1 MKLREIKTY
10 KIYTKLNNSHERTI
24 RIQQSQ
30 HKNIDLAQQGFIGIH
45 SYRPP
50 KYRTEFSYKNK
61 PCQSAIFGIYK
72 KLQWLKIKPT
82 KKECFRI
89 IEGTN
94 RVIVNCRLN
103 GICGA
108 GKCLAMKK
116 ILKVCNL
123 CSYPTINNFK
133 KQDKINSLR
142 QNF

>member
-30 HKNIDLAQQGFIGIH
+30 HKNIDQAQQAFIGIH
-45 SYRPP
+45 SYRQP

-72 KLQWLKIKPT
+72 KLEWLKIKPT
-82 KKECFRI
+82 KRECFRI
-89 IEGTN
+89 IEANN

-103 GICGA
+103 GICDER
-108 GKCLAMKK
+108 KCLGLKK

-133 KQDKINSLR
+133 KQDKINSLI
-142 QNF
+142 